1 MIRAVVRPRTAER
14 AERHGRHRDL
24 ADARTD
30 GDQLLEEVARIG
42 YDCPSRSCRPF
53 VFIIFARRTKALM
66 AGKECVVAASL
77 STKLQGRGSR
87 LLPDGL
93 KARIPRRL
101 AEPGSAKK

>member
-1 MIRAVVRPRTAER
+1 
-14 AERHGRHRDL
+14 
-24 ADARTD
+24 
-30 GDQLLEEVARIG
+30 
-42 YDCPSRSCRPF
+42 
-53 VFIIFARRTKALM
+53 VFIIFARGTKALM

-93 KARIPRRL
+93 NARIPRRL